1 MIKNWKSILSKI
13 AAVIITILFSI
24 PLYITIVNAFKR
36 YDEIVKSPL
45 ALPES
50 LNFENFI
57 KTWQTVKIP
66 LLYKNSI
73 VITGCSLVVL
83 IFVASMA
90 AYVISR
96 KKSRFY
102 TALHLFFMM
111 GLMIPVQVI
120 LIPSIKT
127 LQAYHL
133 LKTLPGMILF
143 NCGLYFSI
151 SYFLYLNFFKTLPTA
166 IEESAMI
173 DGASKFTIYRKI
185 LFPLLKPCTST
196 VMIFSGMW
204 IWNDFLPPLYILD
217 AKNGSTIT
225 TGIYRAIGQY
235 TTSWD
240 TVFSAVILASLPIV
254 IVYFCMQKQFQKG
267 LAAGALKG

>member
-1 MIKNWKSILSKI
+1 MKKMSIISKAA
-13 AAVIITILFSI
+13 AAVVTVLFSI
-24 PLYITIVNAFKR
+24 PLYVTVVNAFKG

-45 ALPES
+45 ALPKALS
-50 LNFENFI
+50 LDNFI
-57 KTWQTVKIP
+57 KTWQSVKIP

-73 VITGCSLVVL
+73 IITGCSLIVL

-90 AYVISR
+90 AYILAR
-96 KKSRFY
+96 KKSKLFS
-102 TALHLFFMM
+102 AMHIFFMM

-133 LKTLPGMILF
+133 LKTMPGMIFF
-143 NCGLYFSI
+143 NCAVYFSI
-151 SYFLYLNFFKTLPTA
+151 SYFLYFNFFKTLPMA

-173 DGASKFTIYRKI
+173 DGASKFMIYRKI

-217 AKNGSTIT
+217 AKTGSTIT

-254 IVYFCMQKQFQKG
+254 ILYFCMQKQFQKG
-267 LAAGALKG
+267 LAAGAVKG